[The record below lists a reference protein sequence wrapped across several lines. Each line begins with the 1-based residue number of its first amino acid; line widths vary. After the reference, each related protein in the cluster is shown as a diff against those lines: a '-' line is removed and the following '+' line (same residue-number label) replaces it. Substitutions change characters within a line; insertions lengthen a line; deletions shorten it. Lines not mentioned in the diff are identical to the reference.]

1 MIILEKNNGYIF
13 EIDNVSFAYDTK
25 KVLNDITFK
34 IKNEK
39 ITTILGSNGCGK
51 STLFQLLTKNLKP
64 KYGELK
70 LHQQNI
76 THYTLKSF
84 SKEVAIVH
92 QYNQAPLDISVEKLV
107 SYGRIP
113 YHQFYKG
120 DSQEDEEAITWA
132 MKLTN
137 IEKHRKTL
145 FAHLS
150 GGQKQRVWIAM
161 ALAQKTKILLL
172 DEPTT
177 FLDIRYQLEI
187 LELIKKLNREYQL
200 SIIMVLHDIN
210 QAMHYSDEIIALSHG
225 GELLIQGSPME
236 VIDQEMLK
244 RIYNCDLQVEI
255 VKDKPVILMVS

>member
-1 MIILEKNNGYIF
+1 MERNSDYIF
-13 EIDNVSFAYDTK
+13 EVKNVSFAYDTK
-25 KVLNDITFK
+25 KVLDNISFK
-34 IKNEK
+34 IKDKK

-64 KYGELK
+64 KQGELI
-70 LHQQNI
+70 LHQQNVFQ
-76 THYTLKSF
+76 YTLKKF
-84 SKEVAIVH
+84 AKEVAIVH

-120 DSQEDEEAITWA
+120 DPQEDDEAITWA

-137 IEKHRKTL
+137 IEKYRNTQ

-150 GGQKQRVWIAM
+150 GGQKQRVWLAM
-161 ALAQKTKILLL
+161 ALAQKTKIILL

-187 LELIKKLNREYQL
+187 LELVKRLNRDYEI

-210 QAMHYSDEIIALSHG
+210 QAMHYSDEVIALSHEG
-225 GELLIQGSPME
+225 TLLAQGAPMS
-236 VIDQEMLK
+236 VIDKAMLK
-244 RIYNCDLQVEI
+244 QIYNCDLQVETI
-255 VKDKPVILMVS
+255 NDKPVVLMAS